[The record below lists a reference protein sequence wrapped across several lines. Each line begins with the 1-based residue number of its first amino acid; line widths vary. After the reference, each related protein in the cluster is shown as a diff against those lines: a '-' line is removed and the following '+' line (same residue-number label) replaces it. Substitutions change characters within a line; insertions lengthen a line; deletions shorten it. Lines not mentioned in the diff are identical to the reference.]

1 MYENLAQTSPRT
13 NLHPICEGLLRY
25 SFQMNSV
32 SGMLLLSTLQ
42 YDVINEQILLLS
54 DRFGESGIYRC
65 SYSLVTTRG
74 CVQGTFLSL
83 TMSLHVAFLNW
94 LSSLYFGPSH
104 VNLKQYG
111 RSIIV
116 LLLSS
121 GSRFWHEQQIAEK
134 QSSTK
139 ACWFIGIILA
149 AFVPTWWLQLSLI
162 ELPFRLHYDLNDSMA

>member
-1 MYENLAQTSPRT
+1 
-13 NLHPICEGLLRY
+13 
-25 SFQMNSV
+25 MNSV

-54 DRFGESGIYRC
+54 DRLGESGIYRC

-121 GSRFWHEQQIAEK
+121 GSRF
-134 QSSTK
+134 
-139 ACWFIGIILA
+139 
-149 AFVPTWWLQLSLI
+149 
-162 ELPFRLHYDLNDSMA
+162 